1 MLNENSVKTQ
11 VNIIDGASVY
21 IGQNVK
27 LGENVTIYPNNFIEG
42 DTTIGDNVV
51 LYPNNYIVDSIIGRG
66 ASVSF
71 SVVEKSIIESCCKIG
86 PFAHLRPES
95 KIREGAKIGNFV
107 EIKKSEVG
115 RKSKVSH
122 LSYVG
127 DAYVG
132 ESVNIG
138 CGVVFVNYNGKTKSK
153 SYVGDRSFIGS
164 SVNLIAPVK
173 VGEGAFVCAGT
184 TVDKD
189 VQCGD
194 FVIGRSRMNIKP
206 QRANRYLKGED

>member
-132 ESVNIG
+132 ESVNIR
-138 CGVVFVNYNGKTKSK
+138 F
-153 SYVGDRSFIGS
+153 
-164 SVNLIAPVK
+164 
-173 VGEGAFVCAGT
+173 
-184 TVDKD
+184 
-189 VQCGD
+189 
-194 FVIGRSRMNIKP
+194 
-206 QRANRYLKGED
+206 